1 MSTRIAAR
9 ATTKNAPSPT
19 TMNTPL
25 CTLDRLQ
32 PLLVQLDAEAGLV
45 GDVQIAVAVDIEGLC
60 EHEVAV
66 FGNPVRRI
74 VRELDEWAVRDGSG
88 ELKVRGQAEAVR
100 PRVR

>member
-19 TMNTPL
+19 TINAPL
-25 CTLDRLQ
+25 CTLECFQ
-32 PLLVQLDAEAGLV
+32 ALLVQLDAEAGLV
-45 GDVQIAVAVDIEGLC
+45 RHVQVAVAVDVKGLC

-74 VRELDEWAVRDGSG
+74 VWELDESTVRHGSG
-88 ELKVRGQAEAVR
+88 ELTILRDANSV
-100 PRVR
+100 